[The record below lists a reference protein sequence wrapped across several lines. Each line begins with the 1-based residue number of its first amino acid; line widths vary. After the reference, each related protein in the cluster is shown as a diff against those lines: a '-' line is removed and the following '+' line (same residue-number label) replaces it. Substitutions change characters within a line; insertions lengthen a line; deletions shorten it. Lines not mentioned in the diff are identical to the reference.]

1 MAQDNTTGKKKR
13 ARRAE
18 HVMVDADGNEVE
30 DQELAFGYQYSLT
43 GAGTDDIDPFEWNW
57 AEANDDEKR
66 MLALFGVKTL
76 ATNEAS
82 GKRNN
87 AKGIQYAAKEIMD
100 SVVAR
105 FALIR
110 QGQWAQER
118 EGGIG
123 AVVDRDKLAS
133 AICEYLVSSGKK
145 TQNDV
150 DSGGTWDKVRSRL
163 ESDKDYFRNAR
174 NQPEVSANYAKLMG
188 RTAVTP
194 DTLDVE

>member
-1 MAQDNTTGKKKR
+1 MAKQPR
-13 ARRAE
+13 PRRAE
-18 HVMVDADGNEVE
+18 HVMIDASGNEVE
-30 DQELAFGYQYSLT
+30 DQELAHGYVYSLVGT
-43 GAGTDDIDPFEWNW
+43 GTDDVDPFEWNW
-57 AEANDDEKR
+57 ADATDDEKR
-66 MLALFGVKTL
+66 MVALFGVKTL

-87 AKGIQYAAKEIMD
+87 AKGVQFSASEIMD
-100 SVVAR
+100 AVKAR

-110 QGQWAQER
+110 GGQWTAER

-123 AVVDRDKLAS
+123 VVVDRDKLAS

-150 DSGGTWDKVRSRL
+150 DTGGTWDKVRARL
-163 ESDKDYFRNAR
+163 ESDKEYFRNAR

-194 DTLDVE
+194 DTLDV